1 MTVPRSAMRQL
12 HAPLPAYAAAIA
24 GIGSFSIMDMVMKSL
39 VLATSTFATLLYRS
53 LIAVVAAAVLVAIFR
68 PARPSRPALRLHL
81 LRGTLTTAM
90 SFLFFWGLARVPLAQ
105 GVALSFIAPL
115 IALVLAALLLG
126 EKLGRRAVGASLLAF
141 VGVLVIFAGQA
152 QADLGREA
160 LLGSGAILVSAMIY
174 AWNIVIMRQQALAA
188 RPVEI
193 AFFQNATVSAVLL
206 LAVPFAGMPPLP
218 AGHWT
223 AILIA
228 AFLAIVSQL
237 LLAWAY
243 ARAGAAY
250 LSTTEYSSFLW
261 AMALGWV
268 RFGEPV
274 SPFTLGGAALIVAGC
289 WFAARATE
297 HPALEGSA

>member
-1 MTVPRSAMRQL
+1 MSSAR

-24 GIGSFSIMDMVMKSL
+24 GIGLFSIMDMVVKAL

-53 LIAVVAAAVLVAIFR
+53 LTGVVLAALLVAIFR
-68 PARPSRPALRLHL
+68 PALPSREALRLHV
-81 LRGTLTTAM
+81 LRGVITAAM

-126 EKLGRRAVGASLLAF
+126 ERLGRQALFASLLAF
-141 VGVLVIFAGQA
+141 VGVVIIFVGQA
-152 QADLGREA
+152 SADLGRPA
-160 LLGSGAILVSAMIY
+160 LLGSAAILVSAMIY

-193 AFFQNATVSAVLL
+193 AFFQNLTVSLLML

-218 AGHWT
+218 TGHWPE
-223 AILIA
+223 ILLA
-228 AFLAIVSQL
+228 TLLAIASQL

-261 AMALGWV
+261 AMALGWL

-274 SPFTLGGAALIVAGC
+274 SLFTLAGAALIVAGC
-289 WFAARATE
+289 WFAARTSE
-297 HPALEGSA
+297 HPTLEATA